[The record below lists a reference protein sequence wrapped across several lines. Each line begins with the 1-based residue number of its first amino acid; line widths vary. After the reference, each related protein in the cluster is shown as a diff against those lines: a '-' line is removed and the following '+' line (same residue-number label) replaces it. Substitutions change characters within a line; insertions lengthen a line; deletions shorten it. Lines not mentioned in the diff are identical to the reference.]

1 MRISRQNPFL
11 NVAVFSAF
19 LLVAGGSPA
28 MASDSDHRI
37 EAAARN
43 SYNFRV
49 YLKDDGIKVA
59 SANGMV
65 LLSGTSASDFDKY
78 LAEETVADLPGV
90 RGVDNQIV
98 LIGTQPAKAS
108 DDWITMK
115 VKSSL
120 AFHKNVSASAT
131 EVHTT
136 AGVVTLTGQASNGAE
151 KDLAGEYAKDV
162 DGVQDVRNN
171 MSVASAPVHH
181 HQDSMQ
187 EKIDD
192 ASITAQIKTTLLV
205 HKSVRAMATK
215 VITKDGMVSVHGEA
229 KTEAEKDK
237 VTRLAEDIRGVRHVA
252 NHMTVAKL

>member
-1 MRISRQNPFL
+1 MRIPRQHPFV
-11 NVAVFSAF
+11 NVAAFSV
-19 LLVAGGSPA
+19 LLLAAGCPA
-28 MASDSDHRI
+28 LAADSDHRI

-49 YLKDDGIKVA
+49 ILKDDAIKVA
-59 SANGMV
+59 SRDGMV
-65 LLSGTSASDFDKY
+65 LLSGTSPSDFDKY

-98 LIGTQPAKAS
+98 LVGTQPAKSS

-120 AFHKNVSASAT
+120 AFHKHVSASAT
-131 EVHTT
+131 EVHTS

-151 KDLAGEYAKDV
+151 RDLAGEYAKDV
-162 DGVQDVRNN
+162 EGVLDVRNN
-171 MSVASAPVHH
+171 MSLANTPIHH
-181 HQDSMQ
+181 HESMQ
-187 EKIDD
+187 ERIDD

-205 HKSVRAMATK
+205 HKSVRALATK
-215 VITKDGMVSVHGEA
+215 VITKDGMVSLQGEA
-229 KTEAEKDK
+229 RSEAEKDK

>member
-1 MRISRQNPFL
+1 MRISRQNPFI

-19 LLVAGGSPA
+19 LLVAGASPA

-59 SANGMV
+59 SRDGMV
-65 LLSGTSASDFDKY
+65 LLSGTSTTDFNKY

-131 EVHTT
+131 EVHTS
-136 AGVVTLTGQASNGAE
+136 AGVVTLTGQAGNGAE
-151 KDLAGEYAKDV
+151 RDLAGEYAKDV
-162 DGVQDVRNN
+162 DGVLDVRNN

-181 HQDSMQ
+181 HESMQ
-187 EKIDD
+187 ERIDD

-215 VITKDGMVSVHGEA
+215 VITKDGMVSLHGEA